1 MACINS
7 MGEFVADPS
16 SKIPQYKKVTK
27 NEELE
32 NKVFYMNLY
41 MFFGILWICQ
51 FLKAKT
57 QFITMVSASTY
68 YFNSD
73 REQPG
78 QAELWLAT
86 RRALRQLDAE
96 V

>member
-7 MGEFVADPS
+7 MGKFSAN
-16 SKIPQYKKVTK
+16 KNGIYPQEKSIEKD
-27 NEELE
+27 EDLE
-32 NKVFYMNLY
+32 KKVFYMNLY

-73 REQPG
+73 KETEG
-78 QAELWLAT
+78 HADLDLA
-86 RRALRQLDAE
+86 